1 MAKVKIQGHASGTGV
16 LTVTAPNTSTDRTIT
31 LPDSSGTILDSTST
45 LDATKLS
52 GNLPALNASSLT
64 NVPKDVTVGG
74 RKNMIINGDFNIW
87 QRGSSATAFTNS
99 NTFLTDRFYSRN
111 TGYGASTQEKST
123 DTPDGHSNSIKFV
136 CTSAGGSFGA
146 GDYVRM
152 HQEIEGY
159 NIVGT
164 KFGTASAKS
173 LTLSFWVKSSITG
186 TNSIGIYNGAA
197 NKSFVSE
204 YTVSSANTWEKKTIS
219 ISAITSGTW
228 SIDNTAELRLSFPM
242 GSGSTYTTS
251 TLDTWL
257 DDFKFSSTNYI
268 DTFGTLNATIQFAGV
283 QLELG
288 STATDFEYRSYGEE
302 LALCQRYYQNV
313 SKHIVLTGY
322 QNGYSQI
329 LVTHNLCCPLRAAPS
344 VSYEISTISAAQATS
359 PDFNSYSIT
368 GLASYDWEFNSTV
381 TSMSINLSSWNG
393 NDDDACFIWAN
404 NDTTFDA
411 EL

>member
-1 MAKVKIQGHASGTGV
+1 MAKVKITGHASGTGV
-16 LTVTAPNTSTDRTIT
+16 ITVTAPNTSTDRTIT
-31 LPDSSGTILDSTST
+31 LPDATDTLIGTATT
-45 LDATKLS
+45 DA
-52 GNLPALNASSLT
+52 LT
-64 NVPKDVTVGG
+64 TRVNGAGG
-74 RKNMIINGDFNIW
+74 RKNMLINGDFNIW
-87 QRGSSATAFTNS
+87 QRGSSATAFTDS

-111 TGYGASTQEKST
+111 TGYGSSTQEQST

-288 STATDFEYRSYGEE
+288 SVATDFEHRSYGEE
-302 LALCQRYYQNV
+302 LALCQRYCQVVGGESVYNQAAFGFAFSTTRLDVKYIAPTAFRAVPSISSVGTWTASDGNTSSSDVASFTIAGSQSSSYLLEIQCGV
-313 SKHIVLTGY
+313 SSMTVNRFVRIEAK
-322 QNGYSQI
+322 
-329 LVTHNLCCPLRAAPS
+329 
-344 VSYEISTISAAQATS
+344 
-359 PDFNSYSIT
+359 
-368 GLASYDWEFNSTV
+368 NST
-381 TSMSINLSSWNG
+381 SSKV
-393 NDDDACFIWAN
+393 I
-404 NDTTFDA
+404 FDA